1 LKKRGGANGRASRT
15 SAPEPRRPFAKID
28 PPRLS
33 NVYQRER
40 LFALFEGYA
49 DRRVI
54 WVSAPAGYGKT
65 VAVASWL
72 ESRSDA
78 VIWYQCDE
86 GDADIASFFYFLSL
100 AHSPHSSVKDNP
112 LPSLSPEL
120 YAALPTFVRNYF
132 REFCARLTAPTF
144 VVLDN
149 WQDVPEGAPLRDLLP
164 VAIGELP
171 AGIVL
176 IVISREEPAANL
188 TRLQVTGQMT
198 TLDWAELKLDER
210 ETEGIA
216 ARYQPTGSQHTVMAA
231 RDLYAVTQGWA
242 AGVAVML
249 RLEAHHQVRQMNG
262 NQVAIQSVFNYMT
275 SEVLDRLSGTV
286 NDFLLKTAC
295 LEYITVP
302 VARELTQNPAARE
315 ILDSLVRTNA
325 FTLHRQASATYYYHP
340 LFRELLRSRAAIR
353 FSAAEQQELL
363 AAAAGILVRTED
375 AEMAINLLLEA
386 RQWPDASTMMVR
398 IAPTLV
404 QQGRFKTLSVWID
417 ALPQPLLSHSPW
429 LTYWRGM
436 AQMALA
442 FQDAEASFQ
451 RAYEMFVTEKDPLGQ
466 MLAIA
471 AILQHHHISYS
482 AFGRMPPWIGVLT
495 DLLRTEPLF
504 PSVGVELSVLTG
516 LFTAIIM
523 ADPENPRLEECRDRI
538 ARLMRSDVDS
548 QSKASAGVALMNYFA
563 IAGDILQWRA
573 VLPESEWR
581 HDGNELGPALRIQNI
596 WMHAFQYH
604 LTGETQRCQPLL
616 DLGIDIA
623 NRHGLPSFATRL
635 MLAKLQST
643 DFALHA
649 AELSEDLSR
658 LEPEFTFAPPMLVSQ
673 FKYVCAMFHLAQG
686 NLPTATREI
695 EAAEA
700 IVRET
705 GYPMARA
712 LIALGMGQILCEVG
726 RLEDAAGWLS
736 RMHEAIGTFPSPM
749 LQFNG
754 GLLRAEIA
762 RKRGER
768 EAFVETLAAT
778 LAIGRAQGYGNE
790 VNAYP
795 VLLPRLIPYALE
807 NDIEVEYCRGL
818 IRKRNFQPPAREI
831 PAWPWPIQIRTLGRF
846 EVQADDQLLEI
857 RGKSQRKPLSLLKAM
872 LVSRNGVEID
882 VLLDRYW
889 PDLDGDAA
897 RNAFDLAVH
906 RLRKFLKH
914 KNAVVV
920 SQGRLL
926 LNDRAVWV
934 DAFVLA
940 GLGDANY
947 AHEVSVDHVGRL
959 LRLYRGPFLAD
970 EVDPWMF
977 AARERL
983 RSKFLR
989 CVGELGDMLKAA
1001 RSHAA
1006 ETDLYQRVLE
1016 IEPLAEQVYRSLM
1029 HCLIAQG
1036 RQAEA
1041 LRVYQRCEEVLST
1054 LLRAQPSA
1062 PTRDLYT
1069 SILRR

>member
-1 LKKRGGANGRASRT
+1 LKRGGANRSAKRGP
-15 SAPEPRRPFAKID
+15 APEPRRPFAKIE

-33 NVYQRER
+33 NVYLRKR
-40 LFALFEGYA
+40 LFALLEGYA

-54 WVSAPAGYGKT
+54 WVSAPPGYGKT

-72 ESRSDA
+72 ESRPGA

-100 AHSPHSSVKDNP
+100 AHTNYSSAKDDP

-132 REFCARLTAPTF
+132 REFCARLAASTIM
-144 VVLDN
+144 VLDN
-149 WQDVPEGAPLRDLLP
+149 WQEVPEGAPLRELLP

-171 AGIVL
+171 PGIVL
-176 IVISREEPAANL
+176 VVISREEPAANL
-188 TRLQVTGQMT
+188 TRLQVTGLMA
-198 TLDWAELKLDER
+198 TLGWAELKLDER

-216 ARYQPTGSQHTVMAA
+216 ARYEPAGGQHTVMPA
-231 RDLYAVTQGWA
+231 RDLYALTQGWA

-249 RLEAHHQVRQMNG
+249 RLDADHQVRQVNL
-262 NQVAIQSVFNYMT
+262 NQVAIQSVFNYMS
-275 SEVLDRLSGTV
+275 SEVFDRLSGPV
-286 NDFLLKTAC
+286 KDFLLKTAC

-302 VARELTQNPAARE
+302 VACELTQNPAARD

-325 FTLHRQASATYYYHP
+325 FTLQRPASATYYYHP
-340 LFRELLRSRAAIR
+340 LFRELLRTRAAIR
-353 FSAAEQQELL
+353 FSATEQRELL
-363 AAAAGILVRTED
+363 TAAAHILVHSQD

-386 RQWPDASTMMVR
+386 RQWPDASDMMTR
-398 IAPTLV
+398 IAPMLV
-404 QQGRFKTLSVWID
+404 QQGRFKTLSVLID
-417 ALPQPLLSHSPW
+417 ELPQPLLSNSSW

-436 AQMALA
+436 GQMAIA
-442 FQDAEASFQ
+442 FQDAAASFQ
-451 RAYEMFVTEKDPLGQ
+451 HAYELFVAEKDTLGQ

-471 AILQHHHISYS
+471 AILQHHHVSYT
-482 AFGRMPPWIGVLT
+482 AFGRMAPWISVLA
-495 DLLRTEPLF
+495 DLLGTEPRF
-504 PSVGVELSVLTG
+504 PSASVELSVLTG

-523 ADPENPRLEECRDRI
+523 ADPANPRLAECRDRI
-538 ARLMRSDVDS
+538 AKLMRSDIDR
-548 QSKASAGVALMNYFA
+548 QSKASAAVALMNYFA
-563 IAGDILQWRA
+563 ISGDILQWRA
-573 VLPESEWR
+573 LLPDSEWR
-581 HDGNELGPALRIQNI
+581 HDGNELGPALHIQNI
-596 WMHAFQYH
+596 WMHAFQYQ
-604 LTGETQRCQPLL
+604 LTGEPERAQALL
-616 DLGIDIA
+616 DVGIEIA
-623 NRHGLPSFATRL
+623 NRHGLPAFGTRL
-635 MLAKLQST
+635 ILSKLQAM
-643 DFALHA
+643 DFASHA
-649 AELSEDLSR
+649 AEISEGLSR
-658 LEPEFTFAPPMLVSQ
+658 LEPAFTFAPLLLVSQ
-673 FKYVCAMFHLAQG
+673 FKYVCAMFHLAKG
-686 NLPTATREI
+686 DLPAATREI
-695 EAAEA
+695 EAAET

-712 LIALGMGQILCEVG
+712 LIFLGMGQILCEVG
-726 RLEDAAGWLS
+726 DLEHATVWLS
-736 RMHEAIGTFPSPM
+736 RLQETMGTFPSP
-749 LQFNG
+749 LLEFNG

-762 RKRGER
+762 RKRGDR
-768 EAFVETLAAT
+768 GAFVDTLAVT
-778 LAIGRAQGYGNE
+778 FAIGRAQGYGNE
-790 VNAYP
+790 IHAYP

-807 NDIEVEYCRGL
+807 HNVEVEYCRGL
-818 IRKRNFQPPAREI
+818 IRKRNFQPPAREV
-831 PAWPWPIQIRTLGRF
+831 PAWPWAIQIRTLGRF
-846 EVQADDQLLEI
+846 EVHVDDLLLEI
-857 RGKSQRKPLSLLKAM
+857 RGKSQRKPLNLLKAM
-872 LVSRNGVEID
+872 LVGRNGVEID

-940 GLGDANY
+940 ALGETNY
-947 AHEVSVDHVGRL
+947 ADEASGDHVRRL
-959 LRLYRGPFLAD
+959 LLLYRGPFLAD

-983 RSKFLR
+983 RSNFLR
-989 CVGELGDMLKAA
+989 CVGELGNILQE
-1001 RSHAA
+1001 SHSYGA

-1036 RQAEA
+1036 RHAEA

-1062 PTRDLYT
+1062 PTQKLYA